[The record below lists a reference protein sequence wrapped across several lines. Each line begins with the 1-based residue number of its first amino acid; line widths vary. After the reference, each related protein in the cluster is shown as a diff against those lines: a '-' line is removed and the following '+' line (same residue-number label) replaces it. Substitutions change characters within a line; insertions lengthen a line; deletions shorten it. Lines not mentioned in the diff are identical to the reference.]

1 MKVSEYIHQVA
12 PLTLEEKLEVEK
24 AFTDLTLPKGGFFAQ
39 EGKVN
44 RHLGFILSGRLR
56 NYYYD
61 ENAVEKTCFFAAAN
75 TFIAAYTSFIT
86 SAPSFENIEAI
97 EETKLKVISKPDLE
111 ALSVRIPMIH
121 VFRRIM
127 SENMYIIMEK
137 RIHSL
142 QSATALERYEQMIK
156 ENPDVL
162 LNVPLQYT
170 ASFLGITPQ
179 HLSRL
184 RKKQQLK

>member
-61 ENAVEKTCFFAAAN
+61 ENAVEKTCFFCSCQ
-75 TFIAAYTSFIT
+75 Y
-86 SAPSFENIEAI
+86 
-97 EETKLKVISKPDLE
+97 LHRGLHQLYY
-111 ALSVRIPMIH
+111 LSPF
-121 VFRRIM
+121 FR
-127 SENMYIIMEK
+127 K
-137 RIHSL
+137 H
-142 QSATALERYEQMIK
+142 
-156 ENPDVL
+156 
-162 LNVPLQYT
+162 
-170 ASFLGITPQ
+170 
-179 HLSRL
+179 
-184 RKKQQLK
+184 